1 MRTLFASFL
10 LILFAQ
16 AQSATAPEAVVRA
29 AVEKQ
34 KARPLWFHPFT
45 MLLPEIPYAYQAT
58 ATLTIQREGDAE
70 LRMSAETKHD
80 LVLGEGWQEV
90 RNGEFRTSGS
100 GRDVQTLTGIRGILF
115 ERYRQRLAAMDRE
128 RLQESNETLRA
139 RNAQAWEEFLSALKF
154 ERIASRIQN
163 RRATSIF
170 SFAPIRAD
178 GSSFYSRIRGQ
189 VWIDDMDLEIVH
201 FEYVFEKDSPEFLS
215 FGPVRKKTR
224 YTVDLTKSID
234 GAWLPVRAGTELFR
248 RNGSEV
254 SQEGYVVE
262 FKGYRKFDVDVKISI
277 PGRQP

>member
-1 MRTLFASFL
+1 MPTKRKRVL
-10 LILFAQ
+10 
-16 AQSATAPEAVVRA
+16 RG
-29 AVEKQ
+29 
-34 KARPLWFHPFT
+34 
-45 MLLPEIPYAYQAT
+45 Y
-58 ATLTIQREGDAE
+58 RET
-70 LRMSAETKHD
+70 R
-80 LVLGEGWQEV
+80 
-90 RNGEFRTSGS
+90 
-100 GRDVQTLTGIRGILF
+100 
-115 ERYRQRLAAMDRE
+115 RLAE
-128 RLQESNETLRA
+128 FSVPHRLAFFAGWDSTPFNLSLTRWTS
-139 RNAQAWEEFLSALKF
+139 WEEFLSALKF

-178 GSSFYSRIRGQ
+178 GSSFYSRTRGQ

-224 YTVDLTKSID
+224 YTIELTKSID
-234 GAWLPVRAGTELFR
+234 GAWLPARAGTELFR